1 MKKIHFDNGVQ
12 RFSLNGGV
20 LKFNPCD
27 PNIYARFLEMGEKLE
42 SLEAEL
48 AKKAAAGPEGDNGQ
62 NILML
67 MAQAD
72 RQAKEL
78 LNWVFGGGNDFDKL
92 LEGVNLM
99 AVAENGRQVIENL
112 LEVLE
117 PILLDGAKKY
127 TDDAVRTAR
136 EKAKQRR
143 GGLQ

>member
-12 RFSLNGGV
+12 QFSINGGI
-20 LKFNPCD
+20 LKFNPSD
-27 PNIYARFLEMGEKLE
+27 PNVYARFLEMGEKME
-42 SLEAEL
+42 TLEAEL
-48 AKKAAAGPEGDNGQ
+48 AEKAAAGTEDEGSRKV
-62 NILML
+62 LEL

-78 LNWVFGGGNDFDKL
+78 LNWVFGGDNDFDKL

-127 TDDAVRTAR
+127 TEDVVRTAR
-136 EKAKQRR
+136 EKAQMRH
-143 GGLQ
+143 GGQQ